1 MKKIWKEWVHKLGQ
15 ERYEKMICLQMRY
28 QALRSTKSKENT
40 PYKNCLEN
48 LARYAFSV
56 FLAKTRISIIDNC

>member
-1 MKKIWKEWVHKLGQ
+1 
-15 ERYEKMICLQMRY
+15 MICLQMRY

-40 PYKNCLEN
+40 LYKNCLEN

-56 FLAKTRISIIDNC
+56 FLAKTPEKVIRISIIDNC

>member
-1 MKKIWKEWVHKLGQ
+1 
-15 ERYEKMICLQMRY
+15 MICLQMRY

-56 FLAKTRISIIDNC
+56 FLAKTPEKVIRISIIDNC